1 MHYEEDN
8 MPEPRILTKRMIEQ
22 IFDGS
27 AKSYDRVGPN
37 VFSQFGERLVE
48 QITLAPG
55 ARVLDVATGKG
66 AVLLPAARRVGSK
79 GHVTGID
86 LSAEILKE
94 AERVVRAEGLP
105 NVEFRKMDAEHLE
118 FPDHT
123 FDFVTCGFAFFLF
136 PDMEA
141 GLREMYRVCKPGGYV
156 AMTNFNKTP
165 PPFEPGMSILIQQF
179 IDYQVQIVLPPQV
192 AFTPQEMKVLLKP
205 FGFRSIKTHDETNDI
220 VYASA
225 EDCWAFILTLPPGA
239 TMLGMSEETRARF
252 KDEYLAK
259 LRAMSRQDGLH
270 TSLGVVYTL
279 AKR

>member
-1 MHYEEDN
+1 

-22 IFDGS
+22 IFDGT
-27 AKSYDRVGPN
+27 AKSYDRVGPSI
-37 VFSQFGERLVE
+37 FSQFGERLVE
-48 QITLAPG
+48 QMPLARG

-79 GHVTGID
+79 GHITGID
-86 LSAEILKE
+86 LSGKILKE
-94 AERVVRAEGLP
+94 AEHVARAEGLT
-105 NVEFRKMDAEHLE
+105 NVELRKMDAEHLE

-123 FDFVTCGFAFFLF
+123 FDFVTCAFALFLF

-141 GLREMYRVCKPGGYV
+141 ALREMYRVCKPDGYV

-165 PPFEPGMSILIQQF
+165 PPFDPGLSILIQQF
-179 IDYQVQIVLPPQV
+179 IEYQVQIILPPQLTY
-192 AFTPQEMKVLLKP
+192 TPQEMKALLSR
-205 FGFRSIKTHDETNDI
+205 FGFRSIKAHSETNDI

-225 EDCWAFILTLPPGA
+225 EDCWGFILTLPPGA
-239 TMLGMSEETRARF
+239 TISGMSEKTRARF

-259 LRAMSRQDGLH
+259 LRAMSLQDGLH
-270 TSLGVVYTL
+270 TSLGVLYTQ